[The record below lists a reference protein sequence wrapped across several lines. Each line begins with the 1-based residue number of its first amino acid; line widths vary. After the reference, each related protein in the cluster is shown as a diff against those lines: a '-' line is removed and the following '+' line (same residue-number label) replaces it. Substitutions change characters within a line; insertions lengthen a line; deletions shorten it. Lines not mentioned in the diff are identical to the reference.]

1 MLGTILKTGA
11 CALGLALIAGAAG
24 CQPQSQNGSTGTTG
38 TSTSM
43 NWSADRAT
51 QGTEGAASGT
61 LVNQGRF
68 PAPTYAQEPQPAY
81 ALTGEN
87 NNAREEWAT
96 LGNYYQVG
104 NARISF
110 PAAP

>member
-1 MLGTILKTGA
+1 MLRNILKAGGV
-11 CALGLALIAGAAG
+11 ALGLAVIAGVAG
-24 CQPQSQNGSTGTTG
+24 CQPQSQNGSSNT

-43 NWSADRAT
+43 NWST
-51 QGTEGAASGT
+51 QGTEGAAGGAMA
-61 LVNQGRF
+61 NQGRF

-87 NNAREEWAT
+87 NDASQEWAT

>member
-1 MLGTILKTGA
+1 MLRNVLKAGA
-11 CALGLALIAGAAG
+11 CALGLVVIVGITG
-24 CQPQSQNGSTGTTG
+24 CQPQNGSSST

-43 NWSADRAT
+43 NWSTQNAD
-51 QGTEGAASGT
+51 GGA

-68 PAPTYAQEPQPAY
+68 PAPTYSQEPQPAY
-81 ALTGEN
+81 ALTGQDN
-87 NNAREEWAT
+87 DANQEWAT

-104 NARISF
+104 NDRVSF

>member
-1 MLGTILKTGA
+1 
-11 CALGLALIAGAAG
+11 
-24 CQPQSQNGSTGTTG
+24 
-38 TSTSM
+38 M
-43 NWSADRAT
+43 NWST
-51 QGTEGAASGT
+51 QGADGGA

-81 ALTGEN
+81 ALTGDN

-104 NARISF
+104 NARVSF